1 MTKNQKLWDII
12 FSNVNDDKNISDELS
27 ILLSQ
32 PETQLESEGLDE
44 CISASLNG
52 IIINEVNVSENET
65 QNLNINI

>member
-1 MTKNQKLWDII
+1 
-12 FSNVNDDKNISDELS
+12 
-27 ILLSQ
+27 LLSQ
-32 PETQLESEGLDE
+32 PETQLDSEGLDE